1 MNIYEIG
8 YIQNIPPYGE
18 CHTTKFVKA
27 TNEELAKKAASIILK
42 VPEAE
47 IDVIRKIKIINE

>member
-27 TNEELAKKAASIILK
+27 MDEELAKKAASVILNI
-42 VPEAE
+42 PEAKIE
-47 IDVIRKIKIINE
+47 VIRKIKIINE